1 MNLIAKIASAYM
13 KRTANRAYDVMLRLQ
28 FLEGVLGKPAG
39 HWSFR
44 ANPSLLNEARTQAQN
59 EGRNIHPDWF
69 VPSDTGIFKHVE
81 RHLASMLNRA
91 KMYNKT
97 RTDGSQALDMINSA
111 LMGLGILGETKSS
124 PLVYE
129 IGKFYTAKTGLNN
142 GRETPQTMAPT
153 IFHFF
158 SGKVLNLIKAKKNQG
173 IDDEAGKNVVQEGRE
188 PVEVLSEILRDR
200 TDPLGRKLRDLIL
213 SAVPTDSKPGELI
226 AAWVSKLESTG
237 RFPNKGML
245 ASDLGIS
252 AIEFSKAWKLA
263 WHQIFKTIW
272 KTPSIQ
278 RALEDRYNEA
288 GVDYDMV
295 KPRDFEVMWNNSK
308 LAALYSARQLSI

>member
-1 MNLIAKIASAYM
+1 MNLIVKLASKYM
-13 KRTANRAYDVMLRLQ
+13 ERKANRAYDVMMRLQ
-28 FLEGVLGKPAG
+28 FLEGALGKPAG

-44 ANPSLLNEARTQAQN
+44 ANAGLLNEARQQSLS
-59 EGRNIHPDWF
+59 EGHTIHPDWF
-69 VPSDTGIFKHVE
+69 MSTDTGMFTFVL
-81 RHLASMLNRA
+81 RNLGSMLNRA

-97 RTDGSQALDMINSA
+97 RTDSTQALDMLNSA
-111 LMGLGILGETKSS
+111 LMGLGILGEGKSS

-129 IGKFYTAKTGLNN
+129 VGKIAAPKVLKGK
-142 GRETPQTMAPT
+142 ETPQSEAPVV
-153 IFHFF
+153 FHFF
-158 SGKVLNLIKAKKNQG
+158 SGKVLNLIKAKKNQSM
-173 IDDEAGKNVVQEGRE
+173 DEEEGKNVVLQERE

-200 TDPLGRKLRDLIL
+200 TDPLGRKLRELIL
-213 SAVPTDSKPGELI
+213 SAVPSDSKPGELI

-245 ASDLGIS
+245 ASELGITS
-252 AIEFSKAWKLA
+252 VDFSKTWKLA

-288 GVDYDMV
+288 GVDYEIS
-295 KPRDFEVMWNNSK
+295 KPQDFEIAWNKSK
-308 LAALYSARQLSI
+308 LASVLANKWMSQR